1 MLRSDF
7 TAIFGQAPEIIS
19 EAPGRVNLI
28 GEHVDYCDGFVMP
41 FAISDRTY
49 AAINRRSDRKIRIAS
64 AQRPGELVETSLDLL
79 SPGNDGDWERYILGV
94 IWAFGDHITAG
105 LDIFVD
111 GRVALGAGL
120 SSSAALECSIAIAL
134 NHLFTAKLSLP
145 DLARLAQRSEND
157 YVGMPCGI
165 MDQSVSLMAQAGSAL
180 LLDCRD
186 LSTEQIPFELATS
199 GLELLIIDT
208 RAHHALV
215 DGGYAERRASCE
227 SAAAKLGIKALRDC
241 SVSQLESS
249 RDKLTELEYIR
260 AKHVVNDIARVHQ
273 CVEHLKRADFKSVGE
288 ILTQSHTSLRD
299 LFEISCPELD
309 LAVATALAN
318 KSLGGRMIGG
328 GFGGSAIALFNV
340 TDIEPAKF
348 AITAAFKT
356 VGFTEPRFFTSLP
369 SSGAAVISS

>member
-7 TAIFGQAPEIIS
+7 TALFGQAPEIIS

-64 AQRPGELVETSLDLL
+64 AQRPGEIIESSLDHL
-79 SPGNDGDWERYILGV
+79 SPDEVGDWERYILGV
-94 IWAFGDHITAG
+94 IWAFGDRITTG
-105 LDIFVD
+105 LDILVD

-134 NHLFTAKLSLP
+134 NQLFAVDLSLP
-145 DLARLAQRSEND
+145 ELARLAQRSEND

-165 MDQSVSLMAQAGSAL
+165 MDQSVSLMAQAGNAL

-186 LSTEQIPFELATS
+186 LSTEQIPFDLASS
-199 GLELLIIDT
+199 GLELLVIDT

-227 SAAAKLGIKALRDC
+227 SAAAKLGVKALRDC
-241 SVSQLESS
+241 SISQLESS
-249 RDKLTELEYIR
+249 REKLTELEYMR
-260 AKHVVNDIARVHQ
+260 AEHVVNDIARVHQ
-273 CVEHLKRADFKSVGE
+273 CVEKLKRADFKSVGE
-288 ILTQSHTSLRD
+288 ILTQSHASLRD
-299 LFEISCPELD
+299 RFEISCPELD
-309 LAVATALAN
+309 LAVATALSN

-328 GFGGSAIALFNV
+328 GFGGSAIALFKV
-340 TDIEPAKF
+340 ADIEPAKV
-348 AITAAFKT
+348 AIAAAFKAA
-356 VGFTEPRFFTSLP
+356 GFAEPRFFTSLP
-369 SSGAAVISS
+369 SSGAAVISN

>member
-7 TAIFGQAPEIIS
+7 TALFGQAPEIIS

-41 FAISDRTY
+41 FAINDRTY
-49 AAINRRSDRKIRIAS
+49 AAINRRNDRKIRIAS
-64 AQRPGELVETSLDLL
+64 AQRPDEVIETSLDQL
-79 SPGNDGDWERYILGV
+79 SPDKAGDWERYILGV
-94 IWAFGDHITAG
+94 IWAFGDRINTG
-105 LDIFVD
+105 LDILVD

-120 SSSAALECSIAIAL
+120 SSSALECSIAIAL
-134 NHLFTAKLSLP
+134 NQLFEVELSLP
-145 DLARLAQRSEND
+145 DLARLAQKSEND
-157 YVGMPCGI
+157 FVGMPCGI

-186 LSTEQIPFELATS
+186 LSTEQIPFDLASS

-227 SAAAKLGIKALRDC
+227 SAVAKLGIKALRDA
-241 SVSQLESS
+241 SISQLESS
-249 RDKLTELEYIR
+249 RSKLTELEYMR
-260 AKHVVNDIARVHQ
+260 ANHVVNDIERVHQ
-273 CVEHLKRADFKSVGE
+273 CVTHLKRSDFKSVGE
-288 ILTQSHTSLRD
+288 ILTQSHASLRD

-318 KSLGGRMIGG
+318 NSLGGRMIGG
-328 GFGGSAIALFNV
+328 GFGGSAIALFKV
-340 TDIEPAKF
+340 ADIDQAKI
-348 AITAAFKT
+348 AIAAAFQAA
-356 VGFTEPRFFTSLP
+356 GFTEPRFFTSLP
-369 SSGAAVISS
+369 SSGAAVISN